1 MLSSFPLLVLA
12 LIAYNAVVFFTGP
25 SLDTELFSLLMVS
38 GAPWS
43 FTMHHL
49 IVTFALLLLFVEIL
63 KSTRTGPYSIADHML
78 STVVFI
84 ICLVEFL
91 LVPEAATSTFF
102 LIMLMALID
111 VVAGYSI
118 TIRSARRDFTVG
130 PGEGPF

>member
-63 KSTRTGPYSIADHML
+63 KSTRTGPSSIADHML